1 MGSMKVSDSET
12 RNTRAIRVSMDF
24 GDGVDDADRTDSS
37 SSIHWD
43 GELGL
48 NAGDVGEAEA
58 EDAEEEGDADEGE
71 NCVVED
77 DDEEEEGD
85 CE

>member
-1 MGSMKVSDSET
+1 
-12 RNTRAIRVSMDF
+12 MDF

-58 EDAEEEGDADEGE
+58 EDEEEGDADEGE